1 MKQISLLFLFLS
13 VAFSSFGQKVW
24 SVDKSHAKI
33 GFTVTHGMISEVDG
47 NFKTFDAKVTTTK
60 DDLSDAVFELTA
72 ESASINTDHEGRDK
86 DLKGTD
92 LFDVA
97 TYPTFT
103 YKSTSITKVLG
114 NQYKVMGELTMKGI
128 TLPVALDVWMTGPV
142 KNDWAKKNNIGIK
155 ALGKLN
161 RTDFKIGAKMPVFVV
176 GDEVALRFIGEF
188 GSPLQ

>member
-1 MKQISLLFLFLS
+1 MKQISLLFLFLTFTCS
-13 VAFSSFGQKVW
+13 AFAQKVW
-24 SVDKSHAKI
+24 TLDKSHGKI

-60 DDLSDAVFELTA
+60 DDLSDALFELTA
-72 ESASINTDHEGRDK
+72 ETASINTDHEGRDK

-97 TYPTFT
+97 TYPTLT
-103 YKSTSITKVLG
+103 YKSSSITKVLG
-114 NQYKVMGELTMKGI
+114 NQYKVNGELTLKGV
-128 TLPVALDVWMTGPV
+128 TLPVALDVWITGPV

-155 ALGKLN
+155 AIGKIN
-161 RTDFKIGAKMPVFVV
+161 RTDFKVGSKMPVFVV